1 MAILQL
7 SRITHRKGL
16 SENLPQLAGAEFGW
30 VLDERKLFIGN
41 GIIADGAPVIGNT
54 EILTEFSDVLA
65 LASTYTYKGLDA
77 GYVVATG
84 PGTEDIARN
93 LQSKFDDFVSVKAF
107 GAVGDGATDD
117 TDAINRALYELF
129 CRESNVAIRRS
140 LFFPAGTYKVSS
152 TIKVP
157 PHARLYGE
165 GLTSSIIKF
174 ISDVVVNVTDVVA
187 GTRYAIT
194 NPGTTSAGEWQA
206 AAVGGVDVT
215 GAAMTA
221 TADLIFIAL
230 VGPHNGTG
238 TVREVASQVVE
249 TADSLQ
255 QTGVNLGQNG
265 AEVPTGIE
273 MASMA
278 IYSTEDNTLLKL
290 DSVANSG
297 FHYLGLHGP
306 NVAPLTVGY
315 STAAVEIA
323 SSVAPTHDVTIS
335 KLDTYGTTYALRAA
349 GDVKGVVLENSG
361 LDFHYQGV
369 HIHNPTI
376 VATGT
381 VAATRY
387 KIISLGNT
395 DFTAIGADFNRVGVT
410 FTASGAGTGT
420 GTVIDLD
427 VASPTGIVVTRNIF
441 DNISREGIHFHNVL
455 FNSSAFN
462 VFYDVGNQFGGNA
475 TPITPV
481 VHMETD
487 QCISIGDLFER
498 EDESVQSRIAL
509 LGNGGIALDSTHS
522 IHLGSYERQVGIES
536 ILPDNIAAAADVFVF
551 DSTISNS
558 YRIDYNIKRNA
569 VTRMGRIYV
578 SNDGTGVTYND
589 EFNESGPTGV
599 VLSIT
604 SAGTDETSE
613 LQFTTT
619 STGNDATLNYSIAR
633 LD

>member
-1 MAILQL
+1 M
-7 SRITHRKGL
+7 TGTV
-16 SENLPQLAGAEFGW
+16 N
-30 VLDERKLFIGN
+30 
-41 GIIADGAPVIGNT
+41 
-54 EILTEFSDVLA
+54 EIF
-65 LASTYTYKGLDA
+65 
-77 GYVVATG
+77 VA
-84 PGTEDIARN
+84 A
-93 LQSKFDDFVSVKAF
+93 
-107 GAVGDGATDD
+107 
-117 TDAINRALYELF
+117 
-129 CRESNVAIRRS
+129 
-140 LFFPAGTYKVSS
+140 
-152 TIKVP
+152 
-157 PHARLYGE
+157 
-165 GLTSSIIKF
+165 
-174 ISDVVVNVTDVVA
+174 
-187 GTRYAIT
+187 AIT
-194 NPGTTSAGEWQA
+194 NG
-206 AAVGGVDVT
+206 
-215 GAAMTA
+215 
-221 TADLIFIAL
+221 
-230 VGPHNGTG
+230 NG

-278 IYSTEDNTLLKL
+278 VYSSEDNTLLKL
-290 DSVANSG
+290 DSVSNSG

-306 NVAPLTVGY
+306 NVDPTVVGY
-315 STAAVEIA
+315 STAAIEIA

-381 VAATRY
+381 VATTQY
-387 KIISLGNT
+387 KIMSLGNT
-395 DFTAIGADFNRVGVT
+395 DFTAIGADFNRVGLT

-441 DNISREGIHFHNVL
+441 DNIAREGVHFHNVL

-462 VFYDVGNQFGGNA
+462 VFYDVGNNFTV
-475 TPITPV
+475 TPVTPV

-487 QCISIGDLFER
+487 QCISVGDLFER
-498 EDESVQSRIAL
+498 EDESVQPRIAL
-509 LGNGGIALDSTHS
+509 LGNGGIAIDSTHS

-536 ILPDNIAAAADVFVF
+536 VLPDNIAAAADVFVF
-551 DSTISNS
+551 DSTTSNS
-558 YRIDYNIKRNA
+558 YRIDYNIKRDT
-569 VTRMGRIYV
+569 VTRLGRIYV
-578 SNDGTGVTYND
+578 SNDGTAVTYND

-599 VLSIT
+599 VLSVT